1 MCKTININTNKCIYL
16 FMVFKFMRLEETVHD
31 RLKKHGAGNGKTFNY
46 VVNEALDAL
55 EEIKTKESK
64 NDG

>member
-1 MCKTININTNKCIYL
+1 
-16 FMVFKFMRLEETVHD
+16 MVKFMKLKQEVHE

-55 EEIKTKESK
+55 EEKEARLK
-64 NDG
+64 EDINNG